1 MLLMAWE
8 KIFPQTVGILPSP
21 FSVILVPYTNTENL
35 NEILELNFS
44 NIPSEW
50 RFFKEIYLGNFDKAK
65 EEISYLEDEELKD
78 YTITILKFSQ
88 SNDFSVLKNFKG
100 HRLLEKLLSL
110 LNPEEVMNV
119 ELTERE
125 DFYVFSEFI
134 KAKFLQNK
142 DTSRAIAHLDN
153 ALRYFSFESPIF
165 KAQVLLSK
173 ANIIFN
179 EKGASYHLI
188 QLYLE
193 ILELLKNVNI
203 PELKGEIFYQLGNL
217 YSTFGDIYEAVK
229 YYSKALEVFTKEN
242 NPYMYALI
250 NNNMGLAY
258 LSIQATDIES
268 QVKLALG
275 VQCLKKALEVFK
287 KEEFPEEWASATLN
301 YANALVYLPTS
312 NPTKNLIRAL
322 ELYKEVLAY
331 REKTGNMEGYARVLA
346 NMGNVLA
353 HLGHLKEAKKKLKKA
368 REIFISL
375 KLFEEAAG
383 VDEILKEIQSM
394 EAAKNGE

>member
-1 MLLMAWE
+1 MAWE

>member
-1 MLLMAWE
+1 MAWE

-217 YSTFGDIYEAVK
+217 YSTFGDIHEAVK